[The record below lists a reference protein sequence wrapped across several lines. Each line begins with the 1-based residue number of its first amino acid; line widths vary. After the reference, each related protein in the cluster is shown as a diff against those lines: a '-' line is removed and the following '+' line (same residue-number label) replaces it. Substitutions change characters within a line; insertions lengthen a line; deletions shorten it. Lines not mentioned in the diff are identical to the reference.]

1 MWDLFPDQELNWG
14 PLSWEHRV
22 FTTRSPGKSRCEQ
35 FLKPSRE
42 FWSRESWESHCRKE
56 VPNFTGHLG
65 TKFASSP
72 QDCCWAS
79 LRARVV
85 VGVLLLPYLL
95 WWGPAQHRSEPIHRP
110 SGREQGKT
118 RVEKSAVDGHTL
130 PDLKIPTC
138 FSSPSLEETSCSL
151 GEDGPLGGDG
161 VEDHLLCLHI
171 HSGPLGGD
179 GVLDHLLCLHIHSG
193 PLGGDGVEEH
203 LLCLVIHSDSSGES

>member
-22 FTTRSPGKSRCEQ
+22 FTTTSPVKSRCEQ

-72 QDCCWAS
+72 LDCCWAS

-85 VGVLLLPYLL
+85 VGAAATPLPALVRTSSAPEWAHPQTKWQGAGKDKGRKKCSWWTYSSWSQNPSLLLQSLSRGDQLL
-95 WWGPAQHRSEPIHRP
+95 FGRGWSSGRRWDRGPPSLPSYPLWSSGRWWG
-110 SGREQGKT
+110 GGT
-118 RVEKSAVDGHTL
+118 
-130 PDLKIPTC
+130 
-138 FSSPSLEETSCSL
+138 PSLPCY
-151 GEDGPLGGDG
+151 PLW
-161 VEDHLLCLHI
+161 
-171 HSGPLGGD
+171 
-179 GVLDHLLCLHIHSG
+179 
-193 PLGGDGVEEH
+193 
-203 LLCLVIHSDSSGES
+203 